1 MVARELYEGAHEA
14 ELKNGLRVLVE
25 EVPQSRSVSV
35 GLWVRAGSRDDP
47 PNAPG
52 IAHFIEHL
60 AFKGT
65 ARRDADRISREIDAA
80 GGHLNAATG
89 KESTFYYADVP
100 AEGLA
105 TAVDVLADLAFAPT
119 FNADQIELERNVVLE
134 EIRGHLDDPEQSAY
148 DLFAAG
154 LWNDGHPLSHSVLGT
169 QEAIAA
175 ATRSRVASHHAYY
188 YRPENAVLV
197 ACGAVRAS
205 SVVEQACELFASV
218 ENGSEIPEPRSA
230 PVFYPERFHHERP
243 TGQTH
248 VYFGLEGPKSSDDDR
263 FPLEVVNS
271 VLGDGPSSRL
281 FRSVR
286 EDRGLAYAVT
296 SNLTCYSDCGLWLTY
311 AGVAP
316 QAVSPVIDLF
326 SAEFERLRTE
336 PIPADELELAKT
348 KLRGHLILGLE
359 TNGNRAV
366 RLATAAIHRREILS
380 PDQLLARLDRVDQE
394 ETQRVVARYLR
405 SGAINLTTV
414 GPAA

>member
-1 MVARELYEGAHEA
+1 LVTRGLYEGAYEA
-14 ELKNGLRVLVE
+14 KLENGLRILVE

-35 GLWVRAGSRDDP
+35 GIWVRAGSRDDP
-47 PNAPG
+47 HDALG

-65 ARRDADRISREIDAA
+65 TRRDAGAISREIDAV

-100 AEGLA
+100 AAGLS
-105 TAVDVLADLAFAPT
+105 TAVDVLADLVLHPRFD
-119 FNADQIELERNVVLE
+119 ADQIELERNVVLE

-154 LWNDGHPLSHSVLGT
+154 LWDDGHPLSRSVLGT
-169 QEAIAA
+169 QEAIAG
-175 ATRSRVASHHAYY
+175 ATRSTVASHHAQY
-188 YRPENAVLV
+188 YRPENTVLV
-197 ACGAVRAS
+197 ACGAVKARDL
-205 SVVEQACELFASV
+205 VDQANGLFMSGEAPKDAT
-218 ENGSEIPEPRSA
+218 ERRSA
-230 PVFYPERFHHERP
+230 AILHPGRRHHERP

-248 VYFGLEGPKSSDDDR
+248 VYFGLAGPRSSDDDR

-286 EDRGLAYAVT
+286 EDRGLAYAVA
-296 SNLTCYSDCGLWLTY
+296 SSVTCYADCGLWLIY

-316 QAVSPVIDLF
+316 KTVSQVIGLV

-336 PIPADELELAKT
+336 PIPEDELELAKS

-366 RLATAAIHRREILS
+366 RLATAAMHRRKILS
-380 PDQLLARLDRVDQE
+380 PDDLLARLDRVDQE
-394 ETQRVVARYLR
+394 ETQRVIARYLR
-405 SGAINLTTV
+405 PDVVSLTTV

>member
-1 MVARELYEGAHEA
+1 MTRGLYEGVYEA
-14 ELKNGLRVLVE
+14 NLDSGLRILAE

-47 PNAPG
+47 RDAPG

-65 ARRDADRISREIDAA
+65 TRRTAGAISREIDAV

-100 AEGLA
+100 ADGLS
-105 TAVDVLADLAFAPT
+105 TAADILADLVLHARFD
-119 FNADQIELERNVVLE
+119 ADQIELERNVVLE

-154 LWNDGHPLSHSVLGT
+154 LWVDGHPLSRPVLGT
-169 QEAIAA
+169 QDAIAG
-175 ATRSRVASHHAYY
+175 ATKSTAVSHHAQY
-188 YRPENAVLV
+188 YRPENTVLV
-197 ACGAVRAS
+197 ACGAAKARDLVD
-205 SVVEQACELFASV
+205 QANKLFMSGKTAEDV
-218 ENGSEIPEPRSA
+218 TARRSA
-230 PVFYPERFHHERP
+230 ATLHPGRFHHERP

-248 VYFGLEGPKSSDDDR
+248 VYFAFAGPTSSDDDR

-286 EDRGLAYAVT
+286 EDRGLAYAVA
-296 SNLTCYSDCGLWLTY
+296 SNVTCYSDCGLWMTY
-311 AGVAP
+311 VGVAP
-316 QAVSPVIDLF
+316 KTVSRVIELV
-326 SAEFERLRTE
+326 SAEFERLQTE
-336 PIPADELELAKT
+336 PISEDELELAKS

-366 RLATAAIHRREILS
+366 RLATAAMHRREILS
-380 PDQLLARLDRVDQE
+380 PDDVLARLDRVDQE
-394 ETQRVVARYLR
+394 EAQRVISQYLR
-405 SGAINLTTV
+405 PDAMNLTTV

>member
-1 MVARELYEGAHEA
+1 LVTRELYEGAHEA
-14 ELKNGLRVLVE
+14 ELENGLRILVE

-47 PNAPG
+47 SDAPG

-65 ARRDADRISREIDAA
+65 ARRDAARISREIDAV

-100 AEGLA
+100 ADGLP
-105 TAVDVLADLAFAPT
+105 TAVDVLADLVFAPR
-119 FNADQIELERNVVLE
+119 FDADQIELERNVVLE
-134 EIRGHLDDPEQSAY
+134 EIRGHLDDPEQTAY

-154 LWNDGHPLSHSVLGT
+154 LWNDGHALSRPVLGSP
-169 QEAIAA
+169 EAITAV
-175 ATRSRVASHHAYY
+175 SRAQITAHHERC
-188 YRPENAVLV
+188 YRPENAVVV
-197 ACGAVRAS
+197 ACGAVNPAAL
-205 SVVEQACELFASV
+205 VEQVRSLLGVAV
-218 ENGSEIPEPRSA
+218 NGGETPAQRATPA
-230 PVFYPERFHHERP
+230 FHAERLHHERA

-248 VYFGLEGPKSSDDDR
+248 VYFGLAGPNSSNDDR

-271 VLGDGPSSRL
+271 VLGYGPSSRL
-281 FRSVR
+281 FRSIR
-286 EDRGLAYAVT
+286 EDRGLAYAVA

-316 QAVSPVIDLF
+316 QTVSSVADLV
-326 SAEFERLRTE
+326 STEFERLRSE
-336 PIPADELELAKT
+336 PIPEDELELAKA

-366 RLATAAIHRREILS
+366 RLATAAMHRREILS
-380 PDQLLARLDRVDQE
+380 PDDLLARLDRIDPEEGQQVVD
-394 ETQRVVARYLR
+394 RYLR
-405 SGAINLTTV
+405 PDAMNLTTV
-414 GPAA
+414 GPAV

>member
-1 MVARELYEGAHEA
+1 LVTHGLYEGAYEA
-14 ELKNGLRVLVE
+14 KLENGLRILVE

-35 GLWVRAGSRDDP
+35 GIWVRAGSRDDP
-47 PNAPG
+47 PDAPG

-60 AFKGT
+60 TFKGT
-65 ARRDADRISREIDAA
+65 ARRNSDAISREIDAV

-89 KESTFYYADVP
+89 KESTFYYADIP
-100 AEGLA
+100 ADGLS
-105 TAVDVLADLAFAPT
+105 TAVDVLADLVLHPRFDP
-119 FNADQIELERNVVLE
+119 DQIELERNVVLE
-134 EIRGHLDDPEQSAY
+134 EIRGHMDDPEQSAY

-154 LWNDGHPLSHSVLGT
+154 LWDDGHPLSWPVLGT
-169 QEAIAA
+169 EEAIAGA
-175 ATRSRVASHHAYY
+175 ARSTVASHHARY

-197 ACGAVRAS
+197 ACGAAKARDLVD
-205 SVVEQACELFASV
+205 QANGLFMSGETTEDVADR
-218 ENGSEIPEPRSA
+218 RSA
-230 PVFYPERFHHERP
+230 AILRPGRSHQDRP

-248 VYFGLEGPKSSDDDR
+248 VYFGLGGPHSSDDDR

-286 EDRGLAYAVT
+286 EDRGLAYAVA
-296 SNLTCYSDCGLWLTY
+296 SNVTCYSDCGLWLTY

-316 QAVSPVIDLF
+316 KTVSQVIDLV

-336 PIPADELELAKT
+336 PIPEDELELAKS

-366 RLATAAIHRREILS
+366 RLATAAMHRREILS
-380 PDQLLARLDRVDQE
+380 PDDLLARLDRVDQE
-394 ETQRVVARYLR
+394 EAQRVVSQYLR
-405 SGAINLTTV
+405 PDAMSLTTV